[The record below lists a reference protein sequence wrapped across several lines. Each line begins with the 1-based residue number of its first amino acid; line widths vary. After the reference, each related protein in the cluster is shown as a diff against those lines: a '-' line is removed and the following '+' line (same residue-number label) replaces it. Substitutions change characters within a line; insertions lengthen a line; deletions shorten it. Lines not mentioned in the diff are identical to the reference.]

1 MVIVGGGFSG
11 AAAAIQLARAAASP
25 LAITIVE
32 PRATLGAGLAY
43 SADDPDHRIN
53 GTIDSH
59 LVDPADPGALR
70 RWCERTGLLERDP
83 EAVAPSGSIFIRRGD
98 FGRFVADEV
107 RSHAQGNANGTTI
120 RHCRDSAVG
129 VARAGMGLR
138 IETRSGEDLD
148 ADAVVVAT
156 GNGAPRTP
164 PGFGAELDRHPGFVR
179 DALRTDRIRTLPADA
194 RVLVA
199 GSGLTALDVI
209 STLLRQR
216 HRGEIVVVS
225 RHGLRPSPQRPP
237 NPDGSGARLMARIDG
252 PVPAF
257 VTAAGNPPTTRGLVR
272 VLRHRIAHALAQG
285 DSWYVPFD
293 DLRDVVWQV
302 WPLLPPAEKR
312 RFLARLRPF
321 YDAARFRTPPQNEAM
336 VAVAEAEGRVVYR
349 RARLRGASELS
360 EGGFDVSWVEPG
372 LAGERSE
379 RFDAI
384 VNCTG
389 LDPSCGA
396 ADNPFLASL
405 VSNGML
411 RRDATGI
418 GFEVDRECRPLGRDG
433 EPEPGLRV
441 IGPPT
446 AGTFGDPLGV
456 LFITPQ
462 IRRMLPGLLRDPRSQ
477 FG

>member
-1 MVIVGGGFSG
+1 MGGGFSG
-11 AAAAIQLARAAASP
+11 AAAAIQLARASCAP

-53 GTIDSH
+53 ATIDSH
-59 LVDPADPGALR
+59 LVDPDDPGALR
-70 RWCERTGLLERDP
+70 SWCERTGLLERDP

-107 RSHAQGNANGTTI
+107 RAMAQRNANGATI
-120 RHCRDSAVG
+120 RHCRDVATGLSRTSA
-129 VARAGMGLR
+129 GLR
-138 IETRSGEDLD
+138 ITTRSGEWLD
-148 ADAVVVAT
+148 ADAAIIAT

-164 PGFGAELDRHPGFVR
+164 PGFAAALDHHPLFVR
-179 DALRTDRIRTLPADA
+179 DALRTERIRSIPADA

-209 STLLRQR
+209 STLLR
-216 HRGEIVVVS
+216 RGHHGGIVVVS

-237 NPDGSGARLMARIDG
+237 NPEGSGARLMARIDG

-257 VTAAGNPPTTRGLVR
+257 VAAAGSPPTARGLLRAVR
-272 VLRHRIAHALAQG
+272 QRIAQALAQG
-285 DSWYVPFD
+285 ETWYAPFD

-302 WPLLPPAEKR
+302 WPTLPSTEKR
-312 RFLARLRPF
+312 RFIARLRPF
-321 YDAARFRTPPQNEAM
+321 YDAARFRTPPQNEGMA
-336 VAVAEAEGRVVYR
+336 AVAEGEGRVAYR
-349 RARLRGASELS
+349 RARLVGANALPGGGFKVRWTEPGQASEQ
-360 EGGFDVSWVEPG
+360 
-372 LAGERSE
+372 AA

-396 ADNPFLASL
+396 ADNPFLAAL
-405 VSNGML
+405 VTAGML
-411 RRDATGI
+411 RPDETGI
-418 GFEVDRECRPLGRDG
+418 GFEVDGQCRPLDRDG
-433 EPEPGLRV
+433 TPQPRLRV

-456 LFITPQ
+456 LFIAPQ
-462 IRRMLPGLLRDPRSQ
+462 IRRILPGLLHELAVLLERR
-477 FG
+477 